1 MKILLINPPATSHVD
16 SILGISA
23 PPLGLAYLAS
33 MVEERHE
40 VEILD
45 CPTMKYD
52 FDAVKYHLQKV
63 KPELVGV
70 TSTTSTIYQAY
81 RVISLAKCIDP
92 QITTVLGGPHV
103 SFMAYEVLDE
113 CKDLDVVICGEGET
127 SFKRLVEDWPNLSR
141 VPNAVYRQGDDVREN
156 PEKGFIEDLD
166 KLPFLA
172 YHLLP
177 MNSYRH
183 EGERFGAVMT
193 SRGCPYNWIFCS
205 SSLLWGKK
213 WRARTPKNVIQ
224 ELELLSHQYGINE
237 IEFLDDLFTLD
248 QKRAERICDLIRERD
263 LEISYVCSSRA
274 NTFSESLGKKL
285 MASGC
290 HTIYFGAESAAQH
303 ALNFLNK
310 GISSSQTRKAVE
322 MAKKIGLKT
331 IVSFILGTP
340 GETEQDIK
348 KTIEF
353 SKELKPNYAQFTI
366 YTLFPGIRAF
376 ELAEKEDII
385 LTKDWSKYTTQ
396 QSIIKLKHI
405 SLKRLNTLLRRAY
418 LEFYLNPH
426 FIFHAVIDV
435 ELMILFR
442 SLSRGFIWIFQ
453 NNCISN
459 FVTKNNSLS
468 RV

>member
-193 SRGCPYNWIFCS
+193 SRGCPCNCIFCS

-213 WRARTPKNVIQ
+213 WRATI
-224 ELELLSHQYGINE
+224 SHR
-237 IEFLDDLFTLD
+237 L
-248 QKRAERICDLIRERD
+248 
-263 LEISYVCSSRA
+263 V
-274 NTFSESLGKKL
+274 
-285 MASGC
+285 
-290 HTIYFGAESAAQH
+290 
-303 ALNFLNK
+303 
-310 GISSSQTRKAVE
+310 
-322 MAKKIGLKT
+322 
-331 IVSFILGTP
+331 
-340 GETEQDIK
+340 
-348 KTIEF
+348 
-353 SKELKPNYAQFTI
+353 
-366 YTLFPGIRAF
+366 
-376 ELAEKEDII
+376 
-385 LTKDWSKYTTQ
+385 
-396 QSIIKLKHI
+396 KH
-405 SLKRLNTLLRRAY
+405 K
-418 LEFYLNPH
+418 
-426 FIFHAVIDV
+426 
-435 ELMILFR
+435 
-442 SLSRGFIWIFQ
+442 
-453 NNCISN
+453 
-459 FVTKNNSLS
+459 
-468 RV
+468 